1 MNIYCIIIFVVVFLS
16 VPLSAQDVDKIEL
29 PVEFHNGVIYVVPQM
44 EDGVRLRFLTDT
56 GGGTFIYGHALD
68 KLKLP
73 SDSDSESVA
82 MPKFATESWIPEPKA
97 SKGRLYIFRGKSLP
111 GSEKLTGML
120 GAFWFSERAWFF
132 DYKNERLFLLGNP
145 KPYTDHPGAVPI
157 YFQKNESGVKT
168 THFPRISIKIDG
180 EEIEMLFDTGA
191 HTLLTGAAQ
200 KRLDDGLGELRAT
213 SFIVNSVF
221 RKWRDKHP
229 DWIVIEGAEATY
241 KEDMILVPTVTIAGM
256 SVGPVWFTR
265 RADKN
270 FHEYMSQWMDK
281 RVDGAIGGS
290 ALHYFNIVVDYPN
303 EVAIFE
309 NSIK

>member
-1 MNIYCIIIFVVVFLS
+1 MNIYCIIIFAVGFLS

-44 EDGVRLRFLTDT
+44 EDCVRLRFLTDT
-56 GGGTFIYGHALD
+56 GSGTFIYGHAFD

-73 SDSDSESVA
+73 SDGDGESVA
-82 MPKFATESWIPEPKA
+82 MPKFATENWIPEPKA

-120 GAFWFSERAWFF
+120 GAFWFSERTWFF
-132 DYKNERLFLLGNP
+132 DYQNQKLFLLNSHNP
-145 KPYTDHPGAVPI
+145 PEDHRGIVPI
-157 YFQKNESGVKT
+157 HFQKNGEGAKT
-168 THFPRISIKIDG
+168 THFPRITAMIAG

-191 HTLLTGAAQ
+191 HTLLTEAAQ
-200 KRLDDGLGELRAT
+200 KRVGDGHGELRAT
-213 SFIVNSVF
+213 SFIVNSIF
-221 RKWRDKHP
+221 QKWRDRHP
-229 DWIVIEGAEATY
+229 DWLVIERAEETY

-270 FHEYMSQWMDK
+270 FHEYMSQWMDE

-309 NSIK
+309 KFIK